1 MYRSMDVAAAPPPP
15 LGDTLEEGQIMV
27 SKDVYV
33 VYLIAAK

>member
-1 MYRSMDVAAAPPPP
+1 